1 MTINVARTRSQKKPS
16 TASRGIRSLGI
27 AIAVPVALTVT
38 NIMMFGETDTFHYQ
52 NLDRPFWIPPLW
64 ALHLTCVSSAFVMG
78 LSAWL
83 VWADSGFH
91 RTPTAIFM
99 YLAQLGLGLAWDSIF
114 FKVGPTRMGLG
125 VSFGHMVTIFSC
137 SRMFGRINPIA
148 GDLVKL
154 CLLWTLFLTFV
165 NLHFVLEE

>member
-1 MTINVARTRSQKKPS
+1 MTYNVARSRSQKKPS
-16 TASRGIRSLGI
+16 TASRGVRSLGI
-27 AIAVPVALTVT
+27 AIAIPVALTVT
-38 NIMMFGETDTFHYQ
+38 NIMMFEESDTYD

-64 ALHLTCVSSAFVMG
+64 ALHLSCVSSAFVMG

-91 RTPTAIFM
+91 RTPMAIVM
-99 YLAQLGLGLAWDSIF
+99 YLAQLGLGLAWDWIF
-114 FKVGPTRMGLG
+114 FKEGATQMGLG
-125 VSFGHMVTIFSC
+125 VSLGHVITIFSC

-154 CLLWTLFLTFV
+154 SLVWALFLASV
-165 NLHFVLEE
+165 NLHFILED